1 MHNNPVGETLLP
13 NRWINLLNVEMKK
26 SAGGLPVYVNRNLE
40 DYMHILQILM
50 ENHKEVVKVLF
61 TGNSFNANYD

>member
-1 MHNNPVGETLLP
+1 M
-13 NRWINLLNVEMKK
+13 NVEIKK